1 MLEVS
6 RLLFNEKEERKRNYF
21 QVSLYSD
28 FRNIGIFKEKAKYYS
43 DGQVSGIDREV
54 VNISNDATWVLEVDE
69 TYGNIT
75 FYNLYVLEETTEIKL
90 QLEDEFNSILQK
102 LFNKVKIGYQQEK
115 RKQIA
120 LFYYQNSD
128 DKLIPISKSLANK
141 RVKEQIKSSLS
152 LDEDCYIIARM
163 DVYDVREPIKF
174 GIGLSEELKIK
185 NKEILD
191 LYGFGLN
198 ALLWHLFQFYVNR
211 NIEYLDYFYMRE
223 YIQKKYG
230 EEEVKKGGIIEKFSN
245 AIWNNC
251 INLNISEMV
260 EQYKVINKKYTH
272 PSGQFK
278 MNLNEN

>member
-6 RLLFNEKEERKRNYF
+6 RLLFNEKEERKENYF

-272 PSGQFK
+272 PRGK
-278 MNLNEN
+278 N

>member
-6 RLLFNEKEERKRNYF
+6 RLLFNEKEERKGNYF
-21 QVSLYSD
+21 QVILYSD

-69 TYGNIT
+69 TYVNIT

-272 PSGQFK
+272 PRGK
-278 MNLNEN
+278 N